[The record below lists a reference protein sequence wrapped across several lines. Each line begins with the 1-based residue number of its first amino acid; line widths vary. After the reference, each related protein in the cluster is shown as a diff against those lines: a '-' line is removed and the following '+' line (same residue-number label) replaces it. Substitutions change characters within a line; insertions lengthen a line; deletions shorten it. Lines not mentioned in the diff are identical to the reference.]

1 MEMTRQET
9 KAKQALLRRIEI
21 EQRARAQVIKL
32 IYDAFRKLMALGYG
46 EDVKAQFFRFSNLK
60 AKNSEQLQK
69 ILTDLRLY
77 LYMTATH
84 AAEESAKVVDEEYG
98 LTKAFIASAVID
110 KEQFGK
116 TAKERISIYTNRFK
130 YEAEMWI
137 AAGRT
142 LELDEKALLD
152 EFRTYMAK
160 PYANPVFRE
169 ASKMP
174 SSAVRL
180 ERGKPF
186 FGIGQYTSAVN
197 SLTRLETALV
207 GQAYKDAQL
216 NAWSGRSDIIGYIV
230 GRGSSY
236 PCQICDDMR
245 GFHTST
251 LDLPP
256 FHANCKCW
264 CIPVTSTDML

>member
-1 MEMTRQET
+1 MNSQEH
-9 KAKQALLRRIEI
+9 KAKQALKQRLEI
-21 EQRARAQVIKL
+21 ERRTQAQVIKL
-32 IYDAFRKLMALGYG
+32 IYDAFRKLLALGYG
-46 EDVKAQFFRFSNLK
+46 EDVKAQFFRFSDLK
-60 AKNSEQLQK
+60 AKNSEQLRK
-69 ILTDLRLY
+69 ILTDLRLR

-84 AAEESAKVVDEEYG
+84 AVELSAKVVDEEYG
-98 LTKAFIASAVID
+98 LAKAFIASEVLD

-116 TAKERISIYTNRFK
+116 TSKERISIYTNRFK

-137 AAGRT
+137 AAGLSLK
-142 LELDEKALLD
+142 LEEKSLLN
-152 EFRTYMAK
+152 EFRSYMTK

-180 ERGKPF
+180 ERGKPR
-186 FGIGQYTSAVN
+186 FGIGQYTGAVN

-264 CIPVTSTDML
+264 CYPLTSGDML